1 MIIQLKTRPLGFQVL
16 VPVGD
21 GERAVQAFA
30 PMTTAAAQALV
41 LALLAQPD
49 VAGALAPDFMAS
61 LDEAVAERAQEA
73 RSDAEFLRAAG
84 VATCD

>member
-1 MIIQLKTRPLGFQVL
+1 MIELKVHPLGFQVL
-16 VPVGD
+16 MPIGD
-21 GERAVQAFA
+21 GEHAVRAFV
-30 PMTTAAAQALV
+30 PLSIAAAQALV